1 MANKDFNNVDNN
13 NMDVILQKIVSYFES
28 YGINF

>member
-13 NMDVILQKIVSYFES
+13 NMDAILKEIVSYFES